1 MRGDGGWQDA
11 GVHVV
16 IAPDCYTGSLT
27 AGQAA
32 DAIADG
38 WARTAPRDVLSRV
51 PLSDGGPGFVDVL
64 GTALG
69 GQVGVVTVR
78 GPLGDPVP
86 ARVLQAGGTAYVES
100 AEAVGLHLVAP
111 EERDAVASSSYG
123 VGELLLAAAAT
134 GAHRVVVGV
143 GGTAT
148 TDGGRGLVAAV
159 EGHRAELAGIELVA
173 ATATDAP
180 LMGHSGAAHGFAAG
194 KGADR
199 AAREQLETALRE
211 WATETDGGLAVRPGA
226 GAGGGIGFG
235 LLLLGAERVNGTE
248 LVAGMS
254 RLDDRVRAADLAVT
268 ALGVFDWESL
278 RGRVVV
284 GVTRAAQRAGR
295 PTVVLADRVEV
306 GRRELASLGVDAAYS
321 ADEVPFGDEPHTS
334 DERLAVLAAR
344 VARTWSR

>member
-1 MRGDGGWQDA
+1 VREDA
-11 GVHVV
+11 GVKVLV
-16 IAPDCYTGSLT
+16 APDWFGVEL
-27 AGQAA
+27 AAAEAA
-32 DAIADG
+32 DAVALG
-38 WARTAPRDVLSRV
+38 WLRSAPYDELDLL

-159 EGHRAELAGIELVA
+159 EGHRDELAGLELV
-173 ATATDAP
+173 
-180 LMGHSGAAHGFAAG
+180 
-194 KGADR
+194 
-199 AAREQLETALRE
+199 ETALRE

>member
-1 MRGDGGWQDA
+1 MK
-11 GVHVV
+11 VLV
-16 IAPDCYTGSLT
+16 APDWFGVDL
-27 AGQAA
+27 AAAEAA
-32 DAIADG
+32 DAVALG
-38 WARTAPRDVLSRV
+38 WLRSAPYDELDLL

-86 ARVLQAGGTAYVES
+86 ARVLQVGDTAYVEA

-111 EERDAVASSSYG
+111 EDATRSLPRRTAWASCCWPRRPPACTASSSG
-123 VGELLLAAAAT
+123 WGAPPRPTGAAAWSP
-134 GAHRVVVGV
+134 RI
-143 GGTAT
+143 
-148 TDGGRGLVAAV
+148 D
-159 EGHRAELAGIELVA
+159 GHRDELAGLELVA

-199 AAREQLETALRE
+199 EARDALETALRE

-235 LLLLGAERVNGTE
+235 LMLLGAERVNGTE
-248 LVAGMS
+248 LVAGVS

-295 PTVVLADRVEV
+295 PTVVLAGRVEV

-321 ADEVPFGDEPHTS
+321 ADEVPFGDEPHTP

>member
-1 MRGDGGWQDA
+1 VREDA
-11 GVHVV
+11 GVKVLV
-16 IAPDCYTGSLT
+16 APDWFGVDL
-27 AGQAA
+27 AAAEAA
-32 DAIADG
+32 DAVALG
-38 WARTAPRDVLSRV
+38 WLRSAPYDELDLL

-86 ARVLQAGGTAYVES
+86 ARVLHVGDTAYIEA

-111 EERDAVASSSYG
+111 EDRDAVASSSYG

-134 GAHRVVVGV
+134 GVHRVVVGV

-159 EGHRAELAGIELVA
+159 DAHRDELAGLELVA
-173 ATATDAP
+173 ATAT
-180 LMGHSGAAHGFAAG
+180 
-194 KGADR
+194 
-199 AAREQLETALRE
+199 LETALRE

-235 LLLLGAERVNGTE
+235 LMLLGAERVNGTE
-248 LVAGMS
+248 LVAGVS

-295 PTVVLADRVEV
+295 PTVVLAGRVEV

-321 ADEVPFGDEPHTS
+321 ADEVPFGDEPHTP